1 MSTTLNDRFWM
12 ERITQYGS
20 NGLTERQWR
29 IENGI
34 PLVVKLNKL
43 SPKLF
48 GLHSDEPIFSH
59 TNITRY
65 LIVPAVL
72 PDTGKEIIK
81 SPDTGSISKRESTE
95 DYIKRSFPEHV
106 APDGAG
112 SYFQF

>member
-34 PLVVKLNKL
+34 PLVVKLKKL

-48 GLHSDEPIFSH
+48 GLHNDESIISH
-59 TNITRY
+59 MIILKRY
-65 LIVPAVL
+65 SLFGV
-72 PDTGKEIIK
+72 
-81 SPDTGSISKRESTE
+81 
-95 DYIKRSFPEHV
+95 Y
-106 APDGAG
+106 
-112 SYFQF
+112 